1 MSECVIL
8 SRIGNYWI
16 DPNEGSSKDA
26 IEVFCK
32 GPETC
37 ITPTKE
43 VHMDIAMHTITQF
56 NPSWVARTGES
67 LPGTWG

>member
-1 MSECVIL
+1 M
-8 SRIGNYWI
+8 IGKYWI

-37 ITPTKE
+37 LTATKE
-43 VHMDIAMHTITQF
+43 VRLSYIPM
-56 NPSWVARTGES
+56 NCSYS
-67 LPGTWG
+67 LHLA